1 MKISRHKTPLGHRVK
16 ARTARRWLYS
26 ELLGPIAA
34 AAIIGG
40 RYASFCDDTIGLCG
54 YQCGWTGTAG
64 STNGTKKHH
73 EGSRSDQTAAVGAAH
88 ARQIRVFPRLSTWA
102 TTGEH

>member
-1 MKISRHKTPLGHRVK
+1 MKISRHKTPLSHRVK
-16 ARTARRWLYS
+16 ARTASRWLCS

-40 RYASFCDDTIGLCG
+40 RYASFCDDTMGLCG

-64 STNGTKKHH
+64 STNGTKNIARDH
-73 EGSRSDQTAAVGAAH
+73 GAIK
-88 ARQIRVFPRLSTWA
+88 QLPWVPRMRGKSEYFRA
-102 TTGEH
+102 